1 MKPAPTAAM
10 ILGNL
15 PSHRRYDAGM
25 RILSVAECLVAT
37 TSRRRTVAA
46 RHTEPRLIGLLA
58 LTSIALAT
66 ACASTSA
73 QVTPER
79 RYYPINRPAPFVVV
93 RPPEASGELR
103 IDLLKFGIAKPVAS
117 AAVEEGRVD
126 LGALFP
132 MLWGAPSPEVL
143 YAQLV
148 AGDTPVGAP
157 SVLQPMVNPAR
168 AMVYDRGQ
176 GKPYYLDPLTK
187 QASIDVRTADVIFQ
201 PQTAAYSGIRAWTD
215 QHVIFNTSLGE
226 IEFRLRPDH
235 APNTVRN
242 FLDLVE
248 GGFYQ
253 DIIFHRI
260 VPRLP
265 SGAPVVLQVGDPTG
279 SGDGGPGYAIDLE
292 PSKLAHTFGVLS
304 MARDNDPDT
313 NGSQVFIALSRQG
326 TQYLDGKY
334 TSFGEA
340 VAGAS
345 VIADLEAVPVKGQT
359 PIDPPILHTV
369 RAKPAPPMGT
379 GPEAAVRP
387 STTDTSVAP
396 PR

>member
-1 MKPAPTAAM
+1 MRIFKAADCPSAASPRGAAAATRRHGPALLASVVLAATCATAA
-10 ILGNL
+10 
-15 PSHRRYDAGM
+15 
-25 RILSVAECLVAT
+25 
-37 TSRRRTVAA
+37 
-46 RHTEPRLIGLLA
+46 
-58 LTSIALAT
+58 
-66 ACASTSA
+66 A
-73 QVTPER
+73 QVSPER
-79 RYYPINRPAPFVVV
+79 RYFPINRPAPFVVV
-93 RPPEASGELR
+93 RPPDASGELR
-103 IDLLKFGIAKPVAS
+103 IDLLRLGIEKPVAS

-126 LGALFP
+126 LGTLFP
-132 MLWGAPSPEVL
+132 TLWSASSPEVL

-148 AGDTPVGAP
+148 AGNIPVGAP

-176 GKPYYLDPLTK
+176 GKPYYMDPLTK
-187 QASIDVRTADVIFQ
+187 QASIDVKTADVIFQ

-215 QHVIFNTSLGE
+215 QHVIFSTSLGE

-235 APNTVRN
+235 APNTARN

-265 SGAPVVLQVGDPTG
+265 SGAPFVLQVGDPTG
-279 SGDGGPGYAIDLE
+279 TGDGGPGFAIDIE

-313 NGSQVFIALSRQG
+313 NGSQVFIALSREG
-326 TQYLDGKY
+326 TQFLDGKY

-340 VAGAS
+340 VSGAS
-345 VIADLEAVPVKGQT
+345 VITDLAAVPVRGQT
-359 PIDPPILHTV
+359 PIDPPILHSV
-369 RAKPAPPMGT
+369 RTRPAPPMRT
-379 GPEAAVRP
+379 GPAAVVRP
-387 STTDTSVAP
+387 ATRDTSVAP
-396 PR
+396 R